1 VSPQDDDKP
10 AKGPKPPK
18 AEGQGKPEGGDK
30 PKGEKQARAEGGDKQ
45 AKGGERPAKGGKPE
59 GGDAPK
65 AAKAPKADP
74 NRKPARIKESYVK
87 DVVPRLMKERE
98 YPNVMAVPR
107 LKKVVVNM
115 GVGEA
120 TQNIKVLDAAMDELG
135 RITGQ
140 KPAMRR
146 SRKSIA
152 AFKLRAGMP
161 IAATVTLRGD
171 RMYEFCDRLFNV
183 ALPRVRD
190 FRGVP
195 TNAFD
200 GRGNYTLGLKDQ
212 IIFPEVDYAKVDK
225 LRGMNVTFVTSAR
238 TDEESK
244 LLLQY
249 LGMPF
254 RTGQEAR

>member
-1 VSPQDDDKP
+1 MSDKDKDKQEQ
-10 AKGPKPPK
+10 KGK
-18 AEGQGKPEGGDK
+18 GGDK
-30 PKGEKQARAEGGDKQ
+30 PQGGDKRDPAGAEKAAQ
-45 AKGGERPAKGGKPE
+45 RAEAKARKKGE
-59 GGDAPK
+59 GDADKAEKPK
-65 AAKAPKADP
+65 AAKPSGPKV
-74 NRKPARIKESYVK
+74 PARIKERYVK
-87 DVVPRLMKERE
+87 EVVPTLMKERN

-107 LKKVVVNM
+107 LRKIVVNM

-120 TQNIKVLDAAMDELG
+120 TQNIKVLDAAMEELG

-140 KPAMRR
+140 RPAMRR

-152 AFKLRAGMP
+152 AFRLRQGMP

-171 RMYEFCDRLFNV
+171 RMYEFVDRLFNV

-195 TNAFD
+195 TNSFD

-212 IIFPEVDYAKVDK
+212 LIFPEVDYAKVEK
-225 LRGMNVTFVTSAR
+225 MRGMNVTFVTSAR

-244 LLLQY
+244 LLLQH

-254 RTGQEAR
+254 RSQQEGR

>member
-1 VSPQDDDKP
+1 MS
-10 AKGPKPPK
+10 
-18 AEGQGKPEGGDK
+18 
-30 PKGEKQARAEGGDKQ
+30 
-45 AKGGERPAKGGKPE
+45 
-59 GGDAPK
+59 
-65 AAKAPKADP
+65 
-74 NRKPARIKESYVK
+74 ARIKENYVK
-87 DVVPRLMKERE
+87 QIVPRLIKERS
-98 YPNVMAVPR
+98 YSSVMAVPK
-107 LKKVVVNM
+107 LTKVVVNM

-120 TQNIKVLDAAMDELG
+120 TQNIKLLDAAIEELG

-152 AFKLRAGMP
+152 AFKLRQGMP

-171 RMYEFCDRLFNV
+171 RMYEFVDRLFNV

-195 TNAFD
+195 TNSFD

-212 IIFPEVDYAKVDK
+212 LIFPEVDYAKVDK
-225 LRGMNVTFVTSAR
+225 MRGMNVTFVTTAR

-254 RTGQEAR
+254 RNQ

>member
-1 VSPQDDDKP
+1 M
-10 AKGPKPPK
+10 A
-18 AEGQGKPEGGDK
+18 
-30 PKGEKQARAEGGDKQ
+30 
-45 AKGGERPAKGGKPE
+45 
-59 GGDAPK
+59 
-65 AAKAPKADP
+65 
-74 NRKPARIKESYVK
+74 ARIKDTYVK
-87 DVVPRLMKERE
+87 EITPRLMKERS

-107 LKKVVVNM
+107 LKKIVINM

-120 TQNIKVLDAAMDELG
+120 TQNIKLLDAAMDELG
-135 RITGQ
+135 RIAGQ
-140 KPAMRR
+140 KPAVRR
-146 SRKSIA
+146 SKKSIA

-195 TNAFD
+195 QNAFD

-212 IIFPEVDYAKVDK
+212 IIFPEIDYSKVDK
-225 LRGMNVTFVTSAR
+225 LRGMNVTFVTTAR

-244 LLLQY
+244 LLLSS

-254 RTGQEAR
+254 RNQQEAR

>member
-1 VSPQDDDKP
+1 MS
-10 AKGPKPPK
+10 A
-18 AEGQGKPEGGDK
+18 GKTLP
-30 PKGEKQARAEGGDKQ
+30 RV
-45 AKGGERPAKGGKPE
+45 
-59 GGDAPK
+59 
-65 AAKAPKADP
+65 
-74 NRKPARIKESYVK
+74 KEAYQK
-87 DVVPRLMKERE
+87 EIVPRLMKERN
-98 YPNVMAVPR
+98 YTTVMAVPR
-107 LKKVVVNM
+107 LLKVVVNM
-115 GVGEA
+115 GIGEA
-120 TQNIKVLDAAMDELG
+120 TQNIKLLDAAVDELA

-140 KPAMRR
+140 KPATRR
-146 SRKSIA
+146 ARKSIA

-212 IIFPEVDYAKVDK
+212 ILFPEIDYAKIDK
-225 LRGMNVTFVTSAR
+225 ARGMNVTFVTTAR
-238 TDEESK
+238 SDEESK
-244 LLLQY
+244 ALLAY

-254 RTGQEAR
+254 RNQ

>member
-1 VSPQDDDKP
+1 MSASKTLPRVKEAYQ
-10 AKGPKPPK
+10 
-18 AEGQGKPEGGDK
+18 
-30 PKGEKQARAEGGDKQ
+30 KQ
-45 AKGGERPAKGGKPE
+45 
-59 GGDAPK
+59 
-65 AAKAPKADP
+65 
-74 NRKPARIKESYVK
+74 
-87 DVVPRLMKERE
+87 VVPRLMKERN
-98 YPNVMAVPR
+98 YTTVMAVPR
-107 LKKVVVNM
+107 LLKVVVNM
-115 GVGEA
+115 GIGEA
-120 TQNIKVLDAAMDELG
+120 TQNIKLLDAAVDELG

-140 KPAMRR
+140 KPATRR
-146 SRKSIA
+146 ARKSIA

-212 IIFPEVDYAKVDK
+212 ILFPEIDYAKIDK
-225 LRGMNVTFVTSAR
+225 TRGMNVTFVTTAR
-238 TDEESK
+238 SDEESK
-244 LLLQY
+244 ALLAL

-254 RTGQEAR
+254 RNQ

>member
-1 VSPQDDDKP
+1 MS
-10 AKGPKPPK
+10 AM
-18 AEGQGKPEGGDK
+18 
-30 PKGEKQARAEGGDKQ
+30 
-45 AKGGERPAKGGKPE
+45 
-59 GGDAPK
+59 
-65 AAKAPKADP
+65 
-74 NRKPARIKESYVK
+74 PARVKENYVK
-87 DVVPRLMKERE
+87 QVVPKLMKERN

-107 LKKVVVNM
+107 LMKVVINM

-120 TQNIKVLDAAMDELG
+120 TQNIKLLDAAMEELG
-135 RITGQ
+135 KIAGQ
-140 KPAMRR
+140 KPAVRR

-152 AFKLRAGMP
+152 AFRLRQGMP
-161 IAATVTLRGD
+161 IAATVTLRGE

-195 TNAFD
+195 QNAFD

-212 IIFPEVDYAKVDK
+212 IIFPEIDYAKVDK
-225 LRGMNVTFVTSAR
+225 LRGMNVTFVTTAR

-244 LLLQY
+244 LLLAS

-254 RTGQEAR
+254 RNQ

>member
-1 VSPQDDDKP
+1 M
-10 AKGPKPPK
+10 A
-18 AEGQGKPEGGDK
+18 
-30 PKGEKQARAEGGDKQ
+30 ARV
-45 AKGGERPAKGGKPE
+45 
-59 GGDAPK
+59 
-65 AAKAPKADP
+65 
-74 NRKPARIKESYVK
+74 KESYVK
-87 DVVPRLMKERE
+87 EVVPRLMKERN

-107 LKKVVVNM
+107 LTKVVINM

-120 TQNIKVLDAAMDELG
+120 TQNIKLLDAAMEELG
-135 RITGQ
+135 KIAGQ
-140 KPAMRR
+140 KPAVRR

-152 AFKLRAGMP
+152 AFRLRQGMP

-171 RMYEFCDRLFNV
+171 RMYEFVDRLFNV

-195 TNAFD
+195 QNAFD

-212 IIFPEVDYAKVDK
+212 IIFPEIDYAKVDK
-225 LRGMNVTFVTSAR
+225 LRGMNVTFVTTAR

-244 LLLQY
+244 LLLAS

-254 RTGQEAR
+254 RNQ